1 VVLWFRQKPW
11 RRGCNDRQHM
21 CCLYY
26 HRGRQTAHVLSLL
39 PSRQTDSTCAV
50 STAIAAGRSAVP
62 CRTSD
67 TDFLT
72 KSDTI
77 CAELGLGKCGPTAT
91 ASSKLRPN
99 HRPGP
104 KQRHRPCTNASH
116 AKNKPDN
123 LWKLPQAKGNRKAS
137 AFDLKCGI
145 PAPWGVS
152 ATSFLGQNRTD
163 NPDPAKPTSGLL
175 F

>member
-1 VVLWFRQKPW
+1 MDGYASAWSC
-11 RRGCNDRQHM
+11 GS
-21 CCLYY
+21 
-26 HRGRQTAHVLSLL
+26 GRSLGVAAVT
-39 PSRQTDSTCAV
+39 TDSTCAV
-50 STAIAAGRSAVP
+50 STAAAGRSAVP

-123 LWKLPQAKGNRKAS
+123 LWKLPQAKGNQKAS